1 MPLVV
6 DSTDILWEERPRT
19 EKLVHPPFMYLGWRR
34 EDLPIVPETRTSHEL
49 VARAIG
55 REGVS

>member
-6 DSTDILWEERPRT
+6 DSSDVLWEERPLK
-19 EKLVHPPFMYLGWRR
+19 EKLVYPPFMYLGWRR
-34 EDLPIVPETRTSHEL
+34 EDLPIPETRPDQEL
-49 VARAIG
+49 VTRAIG